1 MDNTKLL
8 TDKKYLIV
16 GLFCAL
22 FLFSF
27 TNISAIP
34 QYNKLDYE
42 IATSTSGGNSSWNE
56 TRANSLYAELNGY
69 NTFSSYNYFH
79 NLASNPWSIVLF
91 QGKIQLWEYDFDFE
105 LWEDRGYL
113 FKNGNVNV
121 PYNVTASKFIG
132 DGSLLTGITG
142 GNSSWNETRANSL
155 YYSNTNPS
163 GYYNVTTLPSSSFN
177 NTNIAY
183 INNSQVFAG
192 LNNFSQRVFINPTA
206 AANYN
211 ASLIIGRAS
220 PITAGNVIGKGLT
233 IYASSTNENASTPFK
248 AGFISEYDNTQNT
261 GYTYADT
268 TTGAWFRLK
277 NLGTGNQSTMRGVMT
292 QTEYAGTGSIGNV
305 IGGYFASQKT
315 GSGSVTGALIGG
327 SFYVS
332 NSGGTGVSNAR
343 LLNLE
348 MPYADATNF
357 ITNLY
362 AVYINPLNRTG
373 TTNTW
378 GIYQASN
385 IERNYFAGWTGY
397 GTATKVNTEIASFVG
412 NTSITGLMKLN
423 TITLPT
429 CSATYKNMIGANATA
444 TYGCNSTAW
453 VRLF

>member
-1 MDNTKLL
+1 
-8 TDKKYLIV
+8 
-16 GLFCAL
+16 
-22 FLFSF
+22 LFSF

-34 QYNKLDYE
+34 QYNKL
-42 IATSTSGGNSSWNE
+42 ITSDNTQTTGGFNLSCLHEEDGILHTTCDIVPDIPYTWNFGSGGS
-56 TRANSLYAELNGY
+56 
-69 NTFSSYNYFH
+69 
-79 NLASNPWSIVLF
+79 
-91 QGKIQLWEYDFDFE
+91 
-105 LWEDRGYL
+105 
-113 FKNGNVNV
+113 
-121 PYNVTASKFIG
+121 PYNDIVTETIHTNYIRYVN
-132 DGSLLTGITG
+132 GSLWNFGTS
-142 GNSSWNETRANSL
+142 NSSWNETRANSL

-163 GYYNVTTLPSSSFN
+163 GYYNITTLPSSSFN

-183 INNSQVFAG
+183 RNNSQVFAG
-192 LNNFSQRVFINPTA
+192 LNNFSQRVFINPNA
-206 AANYN
+206 VANYN
-211 ASLIIGRAS
+211 ASLIIGTTS
-220 PITAGNVIGKGLT
+220 PQTAGGIMGKAFT
-233 IYASSTNENASTPFK
+233 VYASSSGDNGTIPFK
-248 AGFISEYDNTQNT
+248 AGFVSEYENTQNT
-261 GYTYADT
+261 GLTYADT

-292 QTEYAGTGSIGNV
+292 QSEYAGTGSIGNV

-332 NSGGTGVSNAR
+332 NAGGTGITNAR

-397 GTATKVNTEIASFVG
+397 GTTTKVNTEIVSFVG